1 MADNKRDAIIKSLMD
16 TIIKNKNS
24 LYTDVYYN
32 KNDLSA
38 NIDLVKD
45 RMDDTLSKISN
56 TNTTNTGSDNISV
69 LYSKTLSDTD
79 QKDRDFINN
88 LNNVLS
94 DKTVM
99 DNVMAVYTQNT
110 WVRDIDAEIDMV
122 CKYMPKLLE
131 ALETRMEHVLSA
143 DHFQKDPI
151 LIKPADTFESKKTT
165 MIDTNIEN
173 MIRKYDIYNLF
184 TDWYKDMDKRG
195 EVFIYIVPYKKA
207 LDELL
212 KTKQAN
218 SIDGPALNIS
228 QESVEAILESNN
240 IDIDCNMTS
249 VIHEA
254 AEEIEDLTKKNR
266 KSEQEMIDE
275 QKLLESVGDVKIS
288 LNKSGVLTSA
298 LKDCYKATKF
308 FSENSSLFFSEDGEI
323 LSDVQKQKENFTKM
337 DNDSLAADGMV
348 DPSSKNNRR
357 NKITIPGCIVK
368 KLDHTMVK
376 PLYIDDICLGYFYI
390 ECDKKIIME
399 QTTFSSTIGGIR
411 PGNYNKPN
419 YDPYGS
425 YGNEYAVIKNIANK
439 ISQKIDASFINANQ
453 DLSKEIYYILKY
465 NSMIDS
471 SGKISKINI
480 TYIPPED
487 LNHEY
492 FEFDYQMKR
501 GVSGLFK
508 SLFPAKLFSCLYIS
522 NVIQI
527 LTRGNDKRVYYVK
540 QSVDTNISGVM
551 NGVINQIQKGNFGI
565 RQIES
570 MSNVL
575 NQIGR
580 FNDFLIPRSPNGDS
594 PIDFEV
600 IQGQQ
605 VDVKTEL
612 MNMLEEM
619 AVNATD
625 VPIEVITSRQQVD
638 YATHLTMTN
647 TKFLQK
653 IYNRQGITQRIFSKL
668 ITKIYNFEYQMDS
681 PDKVSIA
688 VELPLPIYLNSINTG
703 QIVDSVN
710 TLGDSVAK
718 IEYPDEEAEKQIE
731 FGRVLKKNMIAN
743 MLPKGLIEK
752 CKAEAELNLAKNGN
766 QDNQQ

>member
-151 LIKPADTFESKKTT
+151 LIKPVDTFESKKTT

-212 KTKQAN
+212 KAKQAN

-288 LNKSGVLTSA
+288 LNKSGVLASA

-308 FSENSSLFFSEDGEI
+308 FSENSSLFFS
-323 LSDVQKQKENFTKM
+323 
-337 DNDSLAADGMV
+337 
-348 DPSSKNNRR
+348 
-357 NKITIPGCIVK
+357 
-368 KLDHTMVK
+368 
-376 PLYIDDICLGYFYI
+376 
-390 ECDKKIIME
+390 
-399 QTTFSSTIGGIR
+399 
-411 PGNYNKPN
+411 
-419 YDPYGS
+419 
-425 YGNEYAVIKNIANK
+425 
-439 ISQKIDASFINANQ
+439 
-453 DLSKEIYYILKY
+453 
-465 NSMIDS
+465 
-471 SGKISKINI
+471 
-480 TYIPPED
+480 
-487 LNHEY
+487 
-492 FEFDYQMKR
+492 
-501 GVSGLFK
+501 
-508 SLFPAKLFSCLYIS
+508 SCL
-522 NVIQI
+522 
-527 LTRGNDKRVYYVK
+527 
-540 QSVDTNISGVM
+540 
-551 NGVINQIQKGNFGI
+551 
-565 RQIES
+565 
-570 MSNVL
+570 
-575 NQIGR
+575 
-580 FNDFLIPRSPNGDS
+580 
-594 PIDFEV
+594 
-600 IQGQQ
+600 
-605 VDVKTEL
+605 
-612 MNMLEEM
+612 
-619 AVNATD
+619 
-625 VPIEVITSRQQVD
+625 
-638 YATHLTMTN
+638 
-647 TKFLQK
+647 
-653 IYNRQGITQRIFSKL
+653 
-668 ITKIYNFEYQMDS
+668 
-681 PDKVSIA
+681 
-688 VELPLPIYLNSINTG
+688 
-703 QIVDSVN
+703 
-710 TLGDSVAK
+710 
-718 IEYPDEEAEKQIE
+718 
-731 FGRVLKKNMIAN
+731 
-743 MLPKGLIEK
+743 
-752 CKAEAELNLAKNGN
+752 
-766 QDNQQ
+766 